1 MDKEEA
7 LGHLINLRT
16 AGAEHPAWQQLESG
30 LLTPLA
36 PTQAVTS
43 EYYRQL
49 KHYERQWLRAI
60 AVGRSKTRAILI
72 GRSAARVHGMWV
84 VARTPELVETTLGS
98 NGYKTADNIPKGQA
112 FRKLTVA
119 PEHIMLIDG
128 TRALTPFRTA
138 ADIAAHHGF
147 IEGLVAMSWLK
158 YQKMSHAT
166 MMRAARELG
175 PIRGIGN
182 VRAAIEASSPR
193 SLSPFEPYAQ
203 GLFMEAG
210 IPVQMHVR
218 LPISAHR
225 YIEPDLL
232 AGPNGEVAVEID
244 GGVKYDGVT
253 YGGVEETLVKER
265 RRENLLKNMGKRVI
279 RLTPHQLITDP
290 DYCTSTV
297 ETAIADE
304 QRRYGA

>member
-16 AGAEHPAWQQLESG
+16 AKAGHPAWQQLESG
-30 LLTPLA
+30 LLTQLA
-36 PTQAVTS
+36 PTQAVS
-43 EYYRQL
+43 AEYYRELRYFEQ
-49 KHYERQWLRAI
+49 QWLRAV
-60 AVGRSKTRAILI
+60 AVGRSRTRAILI
-72 GRSAARVHGMWV
+72 GRSAARLHNMWV

-98 NGYKTADNIPKGQA
+98 NGYKSASNLPKGQD

-119 PEHIMLIDG
+119 PEHVMLIDG
-128 TRALTPFRTA
+128 IRVLSPFRTA

-158 YQKMSHAT
+158 YEKMSYPT

-175 PIRGIGN
+175 PIRGIGT
-182 VRAAIEASSPR
+182 VRAAIKASSAR

-203 GLFMEAG
+203 GLLIEAG
-210 IPVQMHVR
+210 IPVQMHAR
-218 LPISAHR
+218 MPIDAHR

-265 RRENLLKNMGKRVI
+265 QRENLLKNLGKPVI
-279 RLTPHQLITDP
+279 RLTPRQLMFEP

-297 ETAIADE
+297 QAAIARE
-304 QRRYGA
+304 QRRTGL